1 MAKSYL
7 EYLKELT
14 KKKEKDLF
22 DVEEKYE
29 REKTE
34 KKNSYIEKIRE
45 TDKNFI
51 DEIDKENVKRL
62 IEERK
67 FREAVGNLGL
77 GDSGLKYK
85 PSLNKE
91 RLTKSSEKERKNLED
106 EMKDVLNDL
115 DYEKTKKKEKIEESF
130 SEEKEKLKDSQ
141 KTSSKNTSDKGKGT
155 EEAPEKEDDLSP
167 DSYRKIGQVIK
178 KLPTKR
184 EYLKESQVNDQM
196 PDYEKSI
203 FYLVIDFW
211 MKGQITKEECNYI
224 LKLYGLEPYEEE

>member
-1 MAKSYL
+1 MAKTYL

-14 KKKEKDLF
+14 EKKEKDLF
-22 DVEEKYE
+22 EAEEKYE
-29 REKTE
+29 KEKSE
-34 KKNSYIEKIRE
+34 KKNSYIEKIKE

-85 PSLNKE
+85 PSLNKA
-91 RLTKSSEKERKNLED
+91 RLTRASEAERQTLEN
-106 EMKDVLNDL
+106 EMKNVLNDL
-115 DYEKTKKKEKIEESF
+115 DHEKTKKKEKIEENF
-130 SEEKEKLKDSQ
+130 SEKKEKLNDNQ

-167 DSYRKIGQVIK
+167 ESHRKIGEVIK

-184 EYLKESQVNDQM
+184 EYLKESQVNDEM